1 MQLENMRHLKTLLNR
16 FYFWAKRHERNH
28 SKTNQYDFEQR
39 SFLNLTKNWE
49 SRLASFLNLNLQFS
63 YEIKNITSIAKQ
75 QFKGVPYK

>member
-16 FYFWAKRHERNH
+16 FYFCAKRHERNH

-75 QFKGVPYK
+75 PFKGVPYK